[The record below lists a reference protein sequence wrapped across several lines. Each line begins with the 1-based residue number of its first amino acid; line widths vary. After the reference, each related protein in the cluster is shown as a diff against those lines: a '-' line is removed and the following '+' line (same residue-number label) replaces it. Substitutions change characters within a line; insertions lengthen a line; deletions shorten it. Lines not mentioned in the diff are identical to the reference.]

1 MGKFKDQHGKS
12 RVGLFLK
19 DKAPQI
25 LETVGDVTGIPGLNL
40 LSNLITGDKQLSPE
54 DKNKALELL
63 SIDLQFEQEITKR
76 HEADMNSDNWLSKS
90 IRPIVLIY
98 MMLLITFMIVMDYFK
113 LPINKEYMS
122 MVENLTM
129 SVFLFYFGARGIEKV
144 ATNFK
149 RK

>member
-1 MGKFKDQHGKS
+1 MGKFKEEHGKS

-19 DKAPQI
+19 EKAPELI
-25 LETVGDVTGIPGLNL
+25 NAVGDVTGVPGLNL
-40 LSNLITGDKQLSPE
+40 LANLIGGNKDLTPE
-54 DKNKALELL
+54 DKGKALELL

-76 HEADMNSDNWLSKS
+76 HQADMNSDNWLSKS
-90 IRPIVLIY
+90 IRPMVLIY
-98 MMLLITFMIVMDYFK
+98 MMVLLTFMIVMDYFK
-113 LPINKEYMS
+113 LAINTEYMA

-129 SVFLFYFGARGIEKV
+129 SVFLFYFGARGVEKV